1 MEPTRDAIYYNY
13 YSQRG
18 GDFQV
23 FKGTRYVQY
32 GSGFG
37 DVLRGIFRHV
47 FPVVIRGAASF
58 IGNMLH
64 NRDEGQNWS
73 SAAKSA
79 IAPAA
84 STILSETQNQIKQR
98 GSGKK
103 RKHKSKKNKQ
113 SGGKKKRRKKSKSS
127 VYKEKKKG
135 KFIIKEFNPK
145 FSKYNF

>member
-1 MEPTRDAIYYNY
+1 MDPNREAFYYNY

-18 GDFQV
+18 GEFQV
-23 FKGTRYVQY
+23 FRGARYVQY
-32 GSGFG
+32 GTGFG

-47 FPVVIRGAASF
+47 LQVGIKGAVSF
-58 IGNMLH
+58 IGNLLQ

-103 RKHKSKKNKQ
+103 RKSKKKCKSKVFK
-113 SGGKKKRRKKSKSS
+113 GKKKRAKKR
-127 VYKEKKKG
+127 

-145 FSKYNF
+145 FAKYNF